1 MISKQLSDH
10 PHWDIRPWGTRGRQM
25 APPTLSLLVKRAR
38 EGEPITYSEL
48 ADALESKYGFAQP
61 FRKTFYG
68 SPVGLVG
75 YVLQTLGDDWGTTLP
90 PLNVIV
96 VGKTSRQPG
105 SGADP
110 LLRDYFKAIGQSFTP
125 KQRPVLVDEAQRAVF
140 DYGHRWQ
147 DVAEALRVRVW
158 TPSAGRS
165 TENDVLK
172 LPKLGGGGLG
182 ESPEHYALKVWAKEH
197 PAFFQRHGRFATG
210 KNEYP
215 LSSGDVVDVHFVNG
229 QQRLA
234 VEVKPRHASPDE
246 VKRGVFQVVKYR
258 AVMRAEQRAQCQVP
272 NAQAVLLTSTRP
284 DAGLRALLRRL
295 EVEHML
301 APSHAE
307 D

>member
-1 MISKQLSDH
+1 
-10 PHWDIRPWGTRGRQM
+10 M
-25 APPTLSLLVKRAR
+25 APPTVSLLVKRAR

-48 ADALESKYGFAQP
+48 ADRLESGYGFAQP

-75 YVLQTLGDDWGTTLP
+75 YVLQTLGDEWGATLP

-110 LLRDYFKAIGQSFTP
+110 LLEDYFKAVGQSFTP
-125 KQRPVLVDEAQRAVF
+125 RRRRALVDEAQRAVF

-165 TENDVLK
+165 TETDVLK
-172 LPKLGGGGLG
+172 LPKLGGEGAG

-197 PAFFQRHGRFATG
+197 PAFFLRHGRFANG
-210 KNEYP
+210 ENESP
-215 LSSGDVVDVHFVNG
+215 LSSGDVVDVHFANG
-229 QQRLA
+229 RQRLT
-234 VEVKPRHASPDE
+234 VEVS
-246 VKRGVFQVVKYR
+246 RG
-258 AVMRAEQRAQCQVP
+258 MRRP
-272 NAQAVLLTSTRP
+272 TNSNAAYFRW
-284 DAGLRALLRRL
+284 
-295 EVEHML
+295 
-301 APSHAE
+301 
-307 D
+307 

>member
-1 MISKQLSDH
+1 MNKQSSDH
-10 PHWDIRPWGTRGRQM
+10 PHWDVRPWGKRGRQM

-48 ADALESKYGFAQP
+48 ADRLESEYGFAQP

-75 YVLQTLGDDWGTTLP
+75 YVLQTLGDEWGTTLP

-110 LLRDYFKAIGQSFTP
+110 LLEDYFNAVGRSFTP
-125 KQRPVLVDEAQRAVF
+125 RQRRVLVDEAQRAVF
-140 DYGHRWQ
+140 DYGHRWK
-147 DVAEALRVRVW
+147 DVAEALWVRVW

-165 TENDVLK
+165 TETDILK
-172 LPKLGGGGLG
+172 LPKRGGVGAR
-182 ESPEHYALKVWAKEH
+182 ESLEHISLKVWAKAH
-197 PAFFQRHGRFATG
+197 PAFFQRHGRFAPG
-210 KNEYP
+210 ENEYP
-215 LSSGDVVDVHFVNG
+215 LSSGDVVDVHFTNRR
-229 QQRLA
+229 QRLA
-234 VEVKPRHASPDE
+234 VEVKPSHASPDE
-246 VKRGVFQVVKYR
+246 LKRGVFQVVKYR
-258 AVMRAEQRAQCQVP
+258 AVMRAEQRALCQVP
-272 NAQAVLLTSTRP
+272 NAQAVLLTTTRP
-284 DAGLRALLRRL
+284 DAELWALLRRL